1 MYVYAAN
8 VCRYKLDVGMRVFTI
23 DVNPYN
29 VLLAFTEGTEGLKNI
44 PPIRNLIDYFFGF
57 RKFKSKLL
65 AEVELV
71 SI

>member
-8 VCRYKLDVGMRVFTI
+8 VCKYRLDVGIRVFTI
-23 DVNPYN
+23 DEKPYN

-44 PPIRNLIDYFFGF
+44 PPIRKLIDDFFGF
-57 RKFKSKLL
+57 RKFKSKSL